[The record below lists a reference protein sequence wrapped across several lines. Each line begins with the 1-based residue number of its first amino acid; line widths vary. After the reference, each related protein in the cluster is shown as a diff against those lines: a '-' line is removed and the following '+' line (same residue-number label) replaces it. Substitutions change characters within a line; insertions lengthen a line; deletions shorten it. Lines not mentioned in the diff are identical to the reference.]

1 MFRKFVPMVMAGYAL
16 WQWDQRRRQRAL
28 ARQGAVSRAKPET
41 VAAWEGEGGAL
52 RGVASPPA

>member
-28 ARQGAVSRAKPET
+28 ARKGNVSRAPET
-41 VAAWEGEGGAL
+41 MASWEAEGGAL
-52 RGVASPPA
+52 RGVASPPV